1 MTQKA
6 DRSVDAIPEP
16 TPKPAPESTPKLT
29 DEALVDRLKAGDERA
44 AEALV
49 RRHQEKAYAIALT
62 MSDGDREEAWDMTQ
76 NAFLKAF
83 RKLDSFQG
91 NSAFYTWFYRI
102 LVNTC
107 LDGRRKRIRRE
118 RRFLP
123 WRWGRA
129 DRSDETSSA
138 DEPPD
143 TVDASNPMEM
153 LAGKELAEEVKRAV
167 ASLSEKQR
175 TAFQLKVL
183 HGMTIREIAAV
194 MGAAEGTVKSHL
206 FRATRFMRETL
217 ADWVEREEE
226 DT

>member
-1 MTQKA
+1 MMQKVDRPA
-6 DRSVDAIPEP
+6 DLSPDP
-16 TPKPAPESTPKLT
+16 T
-29 DEALVDRLKAGDERA
+29 DEELVDRLKAGA
-44 AEALV
+44 HWPAEVLV

-62 MSDGDREEAWDMTQ
+62 MADGDREEAWDMTQ
-76 NAFLKAF
+76 EAFLKAF

-91 NSAFYTWFYRI
+91 CAAFYTWFYRI

-107 LDGRRKRIRRE
+107 LDGRRRQIRRE

-123 WRWGRA
+123 WRWGRSDKA
-129 DRSDETSSA
+129 DSVSKAE
-138 DEPPD
+138 EPPD
-143 TVDASNPMEM
+143 MDSDSNPLEM
-153 LAGKELAEEVKRAV
+153 LNGKELAGEINRAV
-167 ASLSEKQR
+167 GSLPEKQQ

-206 FRATRFMRETL
+206 FRATRRLREIL
-217 ADWVEREEE
+217 KDWVETEEE